1 MAFRAI
7 KAGLGGAIA
16 AAALAATTLPAAA
29 LDRWVTIVNN
39 TGYTMVRFYASH
51 RDARSWEENIF
62 GGKVLYSGYNVVV
75 NIDDGSGYCI
85 FDFKAVFD
93 DGDEVE
99 SFGNNVCELSTFT
112 FNP

>member
-1 MAFRAI
+1 MGISALKPIVA
-7 KAGLGGAIA
+7 AGA
-16 AAALAATTLPAAA
+16 AAATLVAATLPATA
-29 LDRWVTIVNN
+29 LDRRVTIVNN

-51 RDARSWEENIF
+51 RDARTWQEDIF
-62 GGKVLYSGYNVVV
+62 GNKVLYSGYSVVV
-75 NIDDGSGYCI
+75 NIDDGTGYCI

>member
-1 MAFRAI
+1 MIMHAI
-7 KAGLGGAIA
+7 RTALTGAVA
-16 AAALAATTLPAAA
+16 AATVLAAAFPAAA
-29 LDRWVTIVNN
+29 LDRRVTIVNK

-51 RDARSWEENIF
+51 RDARSWEEDIF
-62 GGKVLYSGYNVVV
+62 GNKVLYNGYSVVI

-99 SFGNNVCELSTFT
+99 SWGNNVCELSTFT